1 VIKINELRIGNLI
14 SDLSDR
20 TGFVKS
26 LAWNKVA
33 VKLEFS
39 TINTDCDGVKPIPLT
54 VDCIKKF
61 EFFEEYSSSK
71 GKGCFQKKFI
81 NITIAD
87 NGFYCYCGDCRRH
100 ISITLHHVHQLQN
113 LYFALTGEELT
124 MK

>member
-54 VDCIKKF
+54 EEWLLKF
-61 EFFEEYSSSK
+61 GFVQQQDVNK
-71 GKGCFQKKFI
+71 DFI
-81 NITIAD
+81 NRTVRICLCVDDVWRCVTFIPEELMD
-87 NGFYCYCGDCRRH
+87 EPK
-100 ISITLHHVHQLQN
+100 IQHVHQLQN
-113 LYFALTGEELT
+113 LYWCLTGEELT

>member
-54 VDCIKKF
+54 EEWLNKF
-61 EFFEEYSSSK
+61 KWERVEENRFF
-71 GKGCFQKKFI
+71 F
-81 NITIAD
+81 D
-87 NGFYCYCGDCRRH
+87 NNYFSIG
-100 ISITLHHVHQLQN
+100 ISGRLYYMDDYTGVKIQHVHQLQN
-113 LYFALTGEELT
+113 LYFSGSVSV
-124 MK
+124 